1 MCKCGYSHIQGN
13 GRTCLSVKSVKNTF
27 SAGVHPP
34 QRKITADFPIEK
46 LPAPGRVYLHL
57 LNSCGAPSNPV
68 VKKGDR
74 VLKGSVIA
82 EPSGK
87 ISAFIHS
94 PVSGI
99 VEDIKKWPHC
109 SGQKLEAVIIENDFS
124 DEPSPPRI
132 FKEPSQ
138 LAPSEIVEIV
148 RNAGIVGL
156 GGAAFPTD
164 VKLVPAQEKK
174 VTTLIINACECEP
187 YLTSDDVLMKERA
200 ADIIEGVKVL
210 ARALSAKKI
219 IIGIEDNKASAAEEL
234 SNRSSGRI
242 DVVPLKTK
250 YPQGGEK
257 QLIYALCGKKV
268 PLGGLPADV
277 GVAVMNVQTAF
288 AVYEA
293 VFKGKPLYERV
304 VTLGGY
310 FRKPG
315 NVIIPAG
322 TRLEDVINFRGGLA
336 DDVDKIIFGGP
347 MMGQAVCDMD
357 IPVSKSASGILLLKE
372 RKIKEYECLRCL
384 RCASVCPMD
393 LMPRESFALYK
404 IGKVYEKASNCME
417 CGSCAYVCPS
427 GIPLIHY
434 LKLSKQSGVRS

>member
-1 MCKCGYSHIQGN
+1 M
-13 GRTCLSVKSVKNTF
+13 KSAKKTF
-27 SAGVHPP
+27 YGGVHPA
-34 QRKITADFPIEK
+34 QSKETSAFPIET

-57 LNSCGAPSNPV
+57 LNSCGAPSTAL

-74 VLKGSVIA
+74 VLKGAVIA
-82 EPSGK
+82 EPSGR
-87 ISAFIHS
+87 ISAYIHS

-99 VEDIKKWPHC
+99 VEGVKKWPHC
-109 SGQKLEAVIIENDFS
+109 SGQKLDAIIIENDFK
-124 DEPSPPRI
+124 DETPARRS
-132 FKEPSQ
+132 FKDPSQ
-138 LAPSEIVEIV
+138 LAPSEITEIV

-164 VKLVPAQEKK
+164 VKLVPPHGKK

-187 YLTSDDVLMKERA
+187 YLTSDESLIKEKA
-200 ADIIEGVKVL
+200 ADIIEGAKTA

-219 IIGIEDNKASAAEEL
+219 IIGIEDNKAAAAEEL
-234 SNRSSGRI
+234 LSRSGDRI
-242 DVVPLKTK
+242 NVVTLKTK

-257 QLIYALCGKKV
+257 QLIFALCGKKV

-315 NVIIPAG
+315 NLIIPAG
-322 TRLEDVINFRGGLA
+322 TRLEDIINFRGGLA
-336 DDVDKIIFGGP
+336 DDVDKIILGGP

-357 IPVSKSASGILLLKE
+357 VPVSKSASGILLLKDTE
-372 RKIKEYECLRCL
+372 RKEYECLRCL

-404 IGKVYEKASNCME
+404 AGKAYEKAPNCME
-417 CGSCAYVCPS
+417 CGACAYVCPS
-427 GIPLIHY
+427 GIPLIQY
-434 LKLSKQSGVRS
+434 LKLSKQNLRMSNVKT

>member
-1 MCKCGYSHIQGN
+1 MKSFKKTFCG
-13 GRTCLSVKSVKNTF
+13 
-27 SAGVHPP
+27 GVHPA
-34 QRKITADFPIEK
+34 QHKDTSLFAIER
-46 LPAPGRVYLHL
+46 LPAPERVYLHL
-57 LNSCGAPSNPV
+57 SNSAGAPSKPV

-74 VLKGSVIA
+74 VLKGSLIA
-82 EPSGK
+82 EPAGK

-94 PVSGI
+94 SVSGI

-109 SGQKLEAVIIENDFS
+109 SGQKIDAIIIENDFK
-124 DEPSPPRI
+124 DERAAAPGL
-132 FKEPSQ
+132 KDPSQ
-138 LAPSEIVEIV
+138 LAPSEIVETV

-164 VKLVPAQEKK
+164 VKLVPGQGKK

-187 YLTSDDVLMKERA
+187 YLTSDESLIKEKA
-200 ADIIEGVKVL
+200 ADIIEGAKTA

-219 IIGIEDNKASAAEEL
+219 IIGIEDNKSAAAEEL
-234 SNRSSGRI
+234 LRRSSERI
-242 DVVPLKTK
+242 NVVALKTK

-257 QLIYALCGKKV
+257 QLIFALCGKKV
-268 PLGGLPADV
+268 PVGGLPADV

-322 TRLEDVINFRGGLA
+322 TRLEDIINLRGGLA
-336 DDVDKIIFGGP
+336 DDVDKIILGGP
-347 MMGQAVCDMD
+347 MMGQAVCDTD
-357 IPVSKSASGILLLKE
+357 VPVSKSASGILLLRE
-372 RKIKEYECLRCL
+372 RARKEYECLRCL

-393 LMPRESFALYK
+393 LMPRESYAAYK
-404 IGKVYEKASNCME
+404 SGGVYEKAANCME
-417 CGSCAYVCPS
+417 CGACAYVCPS
-427 GIPLIHY
+427 AIPLIQY
-434 LKLSKQSGVRS
+434 LKLSKQNLRMSNVKT